1 MKNKFVVKRII
12 GLIIILSILITL
24 IMFFGEDKS
33 KIRTR
38 NIINGGWGIK
48 EIYMDTTYLKS
59 QDIVLDDDFVFGL
72 QLVLGQPKSYFYL
85 QNANDIISTGRY
97 EVIDRDS
104 INIVRLYNSEGKNID
119 GDYKVS
125 IREQRTTV
133 FQQIFYITLES
144 HNIIIMGERTVNEL

>member
-1 MKNKFVVKRII
+1 MKNKLIYKRIGVTMI
-12 GLIIILSILITL
+12 LLVLVTVLIS
-24 IMFFGEDKS
+24 FFGGVKD
-33 KIRTR
+33 R
-38 NIINGGWGIK
+38 NRINDNLKGGWGIK

-59 QDIVLDDDFVFGL
+59 QNIVLDDDFVFGL